1 MIGQMH
7 SLFKI
12 RSEAAL
18 WLAAPVAH
26 KNIRVTERDWGYF
39 VTAVTLPYGI

>member
-1 MIGQMH
+1 MY

-12 RSEAAL
+12 RSEAAP
-18 WLAAPVAH
+18 WLAAPIAH
-26 KNIRVTERDWGYF
+26 VTERDWGYF